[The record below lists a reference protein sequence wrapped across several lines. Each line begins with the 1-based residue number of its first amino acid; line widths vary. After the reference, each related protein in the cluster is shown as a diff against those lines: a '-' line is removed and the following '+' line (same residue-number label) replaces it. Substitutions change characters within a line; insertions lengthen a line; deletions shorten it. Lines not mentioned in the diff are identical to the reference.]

1 MTDQFLAGKVAL
13 ITGGSRGI
21 GRAIALKLAAHG
33 ADVVINYARKTATA
47 EQTRADIESLGRRA
61 IAIKANLAD
70 ADKISAMFDRIE
82 TEFGR
87 CDILVGNAAS
97 GIPRPVLDTTD
108 KHWDWTL
115 DINTRSILRCAR
127 RAVPLMA
134 AHGWGRIIAISS
146 QGSTRVIPNYG
157 ITGVSKAAIEA
168 LVRYLAVDLAEKG
181 IAVNAISPGVVD
193 TDALKSFPIDVQQTI
208 ADTAART
215 PAHHIVT
222 PAEVAALAA
231 FLCTNDA
238 AMIVGQTIVMDGGL
252 GLLA

>member
-1 MTDQFLAGKVAL
+1 MSDQFLAEKVAL

-33 ADVVINYARKTATA
+33 ANIVINYARKTAAA
-47 EQTRADIESLGRRA
+47 ETTVAEIEALGSRA

-97 GIPRPVLDTTD
+97 GIPRPILTTTD
-108 KHWDWTL
+108 KHWDWTM
-115 DINTRSILRCAR
+115 DINARSILRCAR
-127 RAVPLMA
+127 RAVPLMEA
-134 AHGWGRIIAISS
+134 RGWGRIIAISS

-157 ITGVSKAAIEA
+157 ITGLSKAAIEA
-168 LVRYLAVDLAEKG
+168 LTRYLAVDLAEKG
-181 IAVNAISPGVVD
+181 ITVNAISPGVVD

-215 PAHHIVT
+215 PARRIVT

-231 FLCTNDA
+231 FLCTDGA